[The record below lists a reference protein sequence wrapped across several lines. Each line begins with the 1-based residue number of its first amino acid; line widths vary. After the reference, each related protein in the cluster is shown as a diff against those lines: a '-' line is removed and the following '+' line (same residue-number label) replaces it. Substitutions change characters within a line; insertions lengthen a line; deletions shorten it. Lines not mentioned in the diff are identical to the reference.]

1 MYKKRKYIPIFSTV
15 IILLS
20 AIIAAISIYFSWM
33 EQPIKITNTLASNI
47 TTESEINLKNII
59 HQSQKSVVQIESS
72 SDVNNK
78 TGSGFV
84 INNQGDILTNA
95 HVVEDA
101 DTIIVKLTNAR
112 EYPAAIVGIGED
124 QDFAVIRVP
133 ELNQLEPIAL
143 ETDKQAD
150 IGDEIIAIGS
160 PMGVQNSVSLGL
172 IVGTDRSFSI
182 NDYQYDEVYQISA
195 NITHGNSG
203 GPLISRNS
211 GKVVGINSAGI
222 SDTDIGFSIPI
233 SQVAQ
238 IVSEWTENVQE
249 DELTILSPTD
259 QQINKEK
266 LKEDTLYIADYFF
279 DNIELR
285 DYVNAYS
292 LLGSHYQ
299 NSTSY
304 TDFRQLFQTLINLE
318 VQDKNII
325 DTQNDEVHMEIN
337 VEITKRN
344 ESYEEVQE
352 SRQYVLVV
360 GYEND
365 QLKILKLQQAT

>member
-15 IILLS
+15 IILLL
-20 AIIAAISIYFSWM
+20 AIIAAISIYFSFM
-33 EQPIKITNTLASNI
+33 KQPLEITNTLATNI
-47 TTESEINLKNII
+47 ASESEINLKNII

-72 SDVNNK
+72 SDVNKK

-84 INNQGDILTNA
+84 INNQGDIITNA

-160 PMGVQNSVSLGL
+160 PMGIQNSVSLGL
-172 IVGTDRSFSI
+172 IVGNDRSFSI

-211 GKVVGINSAGI
+211 GKVIGINSAGI

-233 SQVAQ
+233 SQVAET
-238 IVSEWTENVQE
+238 VSEWTENVQE
-249 DELTILSPTD
+249 DELTILSPSK
-259 QQINKEK
+259 QKINKEK

-292 LLGSHYQ
+292 LLGSKYQ

-304 TDFRQLFQTLINLE
+304 TDFRQLFQTLIDLE
-318 VQDKNII
+318 VQDKTII
-325 DTQNDEVHMEIN
+325 DTKNDEVHMEVN
-337 VEITKRN
+337 VEITMRN
-344 ESYEEVQE
+344 ETYEEVQK

>member
-15 IILLS
+15 IILLL
-20 AIIAAISIYFSWM
+20 AIIATISIFFSWTK
-33 EQPIKITNTLASNI
+33 EPLEINNSVATNIAS
-47 TTESEINLKNII
+47 ESEINLKNII
-59 HQSQKSVVQIESS
+59 HQSQKSVVQIEST
-72 SDVNNK
+72 SDLNKK

-84 INNQGDILTNA
+84 INNHGDIITNA
-95 HVVEDA
+95 HVIEDA
-101 DTIIVKLTNAR
+101 DTIVVKLTNAR
-112 EYPAAIVGIGED
+112 EYPAAIVGIGKD

-143 ETDKQAD
+143 ETDKQID

-160 PMGVQNSVSLGL
+160 PMGIQNSVSLGL

-203 GPLISRNS
+203 GPLILRNS

-233 SQVAQ
+233 TQVAD
-238 IVSEWTENVQE
+238 IVSDWTENVKE
-249 DELTILSPTD
+249 DELTFLSPTD

-266 LKEDTLYIADYFF
+266 LKEDALYIGDYFF
-279 DNIELR
+279 ENIALR

-292 LLGSHYQ
+292 LLGSQYQ
-299 NSTSY
+299 DNTSY
-304 TDFRQLFQTLINLE
+304 TDFRQFFQTLIDLT
-318 VQDKNII
+318 VQDKIII
-325 DTQNDEVHMEIN
+325 DTQNEEVHMEIK
-337 VEITKRN
+337 VEITVRD
-344 ESYEEVQE
+344 ETYQEVQE
-352 SRQYVLVV
+352 SRKYLLVI

-365 QLKILKLQQAT
+365 QLKILKLQQAK

>member
-1 MYKKRKYIPIFSTV
+1 MYKKRKYIPIFSAV
-15 IILLS
+15 IILLLS
-20 AIIAAISIYFSWM
+20 LIAAISIYLSFM
-33 EQPIKITNTLASNI
+33 NQPLEITNTLATNI
-47 TTESEINLKNII
+47 ASESEVNLKNII

-72 SDVNNK
+72 SDVNKK

-84 INNQGDILTNA
+84 INNQGDIITNA

-160 PMGVQNSVSLGL
+160 PMGIQNSVSLGL
-172 IVGTDRSFSI
+172 VVGTDRSFSI

-211 GKVVGINSAGI
+211 GKVIGINSAGI

-233 SQVAQ
+233 SQVAE
-238 IVSEWTENVQE
+238 IVSEWTDNVQE

-259 QQINKEK
+259 QKINKKK
-266 LKEDTLYIADYFF
+266 LKEDTLYIAEYFF

-292 LLGSHYQ
+292 LLGSQYQ

-304 TDFRQLFQTLINLE
+304 TDFRQLFQTLIDLD
-318 VQDKNII
+318 VQDKTII
-325 DTQNDEVHMEIN
+325 DTQNDEVHMEVN
-337 VEITKRN
+337 VEITIRN
-344 ESYEEVQE
+344 ETYEEVQK
-352 SRQYVLVV
+352 SRQYTLVV

>member
-15 IILLS
+15 IILLL
-20 AIIAAISIYFSWM
+20 AIIATISIFFSWTK
-33 EQPIKITNTLASNI
+33 EPLEINNSVATNIAS
-47 TTESEINLKNII
+47 ESEINLKNII
-59 HQSQKSVVQIESS
+59 HQSQKSVVQIEST
-72 SDVNNK
+72 SDLNKK

-84 INNQGDILTNA
+84 INNHGDIITNA
-95 HVVEDA
+95 HVIEDA
-101 DTIIVKLTNAR
+101 DTIVVKLTNAR
-112 EYPAAIVGIGED
+112 EYPAAIVGIGKD

-143 ETDKQAD
+143 ETDKQID

-160 PMGVQNSVSLGL
+160 PMGIQNSVSLGL

-203 GPLISRNS
+203 GPLILRNS

-233 SQVAQ
+233 TQVAD
-238 IVSEWTENVQE
+238 IVSDWTENVKE
-249 DELTILSPTD
+249 DELTFLSPTD

-266 LKEDTLYIADYFF
+266 LKEDALYIGDYFF
-279 DNIELR
+279 ENIALR

-292 LLGSHYQ
+292 LLGSQYQ
-299 NSTSY
+299 DNTSY
-304 TDFRQLFQTLINLE
+304 TDFRQFFQTLIDLT
-318 VQDKNII
+318 VQDKTII
-325 DTQNDEVHMEIN
+325 DTQNEEVHMEIK
-337 VEITKRN
+337 VEITVRD
-344 ESYEEVQE
+344 ETYQEVQE
-352 SRQYVLVV
+352 SRKYLLVI

-365 QLKILKLQQAT
+365 QLKILKLQQAK